1 MTRRRIAAL
10 TAIATL
16 AAALAAS
23 APAAAQV
30 TVSDAWVRGVVPGQ
44 MATGAFM
51 RLTATTDVT
60 LVAAASPIAKVVEV
74 HEMKMDGGVMRMG
87 AVDRLPLPAGRP
99 VELKPG
105 GYHVMLMGLTGTL
118 KDGDTV
124 PLTLT
129 VVDGAGKAQQVAV
142 RATVRGLGMA
152 PPPRMP
158 AN

>member
-1 MTRRRIAAL
+1 MPQHRFAAFSAF
-10 TAIATL
+10 AIVAATL
-16 AAALAAS
+16 AAA

-30 TVSDAWVRGVVPGQ
+30 SVSEPWVRGVVPGQ
-44 MATGAFM
+44 TATGAFM
-51 RLTATTDVT
+51 RLTAATDET
-60 LVAAASPIAKVVEV
+60 LVAAASPVAKVVEI
-74 HEMKMDGGVMRMG
+74 HQMTMDGGVMRM
-87 AVDRLPLPAGRP
+87 AAIDKLALPAGKT

-105 GYHVMLMGLTGTL
+105 GYHVMLMGLTAPL

-129 VVDGAGKAQQVAV
+129 VVDGAGKAQQVKV
-142 RATVRGLGMA
+142 RATVRGLGTA